1 MSKQQLDRRLKKLEA
16 ERIQASL
23 RREAEGNGRQH
34 LKQKLDRI
42 RERMDAA
49 RARGEEVPTAS
60 LAEVK
65 ARLRAHFGEP
75 HRA

>member
-1 MSKQQLDRRLKKLEA
+1 MSKQQLDRRLKKLEG
-16 ERIQASL
+16 ERIQERL
-23 RREAEGNGRQH
+23 RSEAEGHGRQL

-60 LAEVK
+60 LEEVR